1 MKPYIN
7 FACNTEHQAAMSP
20 THSERDSL
28 YKNYGAIEPVK
39 GEFENDAS
47 SGERQ
52 IGLISATF
60 IIFNCMVGAG

>member
-1 MKPYIN
+1 
-7 FACNTEHQAAMSP
+7 MSP